1 MFKERNNETFI
12 STDSLV
18 ESGKYGIIDFV
29 INVKRGDIISL
40 LGHRYYTLDIKT
52 AKLIEISKS
61 HYNKLK
67 EYITSTKYYRYNGK
81 RFSYQH
87 SKKKPDNFI
96 KSDIG
101 SPITFQNATLPSE
114 QYVNAFKDTIYNN
127 LSDVMIPA
135 INQMQIPVIN
145 YNFTLEL
152 MNNVYVG
159 KRLGIQISSG
169 NSLRNLADDIKS
181 SKKVVKKELT
191 EKDIMEYLGQ
201 AFENMDDFK

>member
-1 MFKERNNETFI
+1 MIKERNNETFI
-12 STDSLV
+12 SAKSLA
-18 ESGKYGIIDFV
+18 ESGQYGIIDFV
-29 INVKRGDIISL
+29 INVKRGDRISL
-40 LGHRYYTLDIKT
+40 LGHRYYTLDVKT

-67 EYITSTKYYRYNGK
+67 EYITSTKYYHYNGK
-81 RFSYQH
+81 RFSRQY

-101 SPITFQNATLPSE
+101 SPITFQDATLPPE
-114 QYVNAFKDTIYNN
+114 QYVNTFKDIIYNN

-152 MNNVYVG
+152 SNDVYVE
-159 KRLGIQISSG
+159 KRLGVQISSV
-169 NSLRNLADDIKS
+169 NSSRNLADDITS

-191 EKDIMEYLGQ
+191 EKDIMEYLAQ
-201 AFENMDDFK
+201 AFENMNDFR